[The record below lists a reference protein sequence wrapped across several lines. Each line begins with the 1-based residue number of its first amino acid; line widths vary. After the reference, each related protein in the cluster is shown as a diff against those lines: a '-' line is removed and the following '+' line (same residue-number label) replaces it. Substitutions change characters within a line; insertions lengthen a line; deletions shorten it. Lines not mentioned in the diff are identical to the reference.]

1 MTEAFE
7 NNRVILYYNGAISAL
22 TLFVQHANGSVCSPS
37 PLPLL
42 SSALESE
49 ETVHDVVSTHPASVV
64 QAAGTALDLPIHLLK
79 AESGYRERIE
89 TPGGII
95 TVYLARFDLLDPP
108 HQLMESKDCRF
119 RTLTQ
124 LRGQPPAEMELLRR
138 AYAYI
143 MES

>member
-49 ETVHDVVSTHPASVV
+49 ETVHDVVSTHPAAVV

-108 HQLMESKDCRF
+108 HQLVESKGCRF

-138 AYAYI
+138 AYAYT

>member
-108 HQLMESKDCRF
+108 HQLVESKDCRF

>member
-49 ETVHDVVSTHPASVV
+49 ETVHDVVSTHPAAVV

-108 HQLMESKDCRF
+108 HQLVESKDCRF

>member
-22 TLFVQHANGSVCSPS
+22 TLFVQHTNGCVCAPS

-49 ETVHDVVSTHPASVV
+49 ELEHDVVSTHPAAVV
-64 QAAGTALDLPIHLLK
+64 QAVGTALDLPTHLLK
-79 AESGYRERIE
+79 AEAGYRERIE

-108 HQLMESKDCRF
+108 HQLVESKGCQF

-124 LRGQPPAEMELLRR
+124 LRGQSPTEMELLRR
-138 AYAYI
+138 AYAFI

>member
-89 TPGGII
+89 TPGGVI

-108 HQLMESKDCRF
+108 HQLVESKDCRF

>member
-49 ETVHDVVSTHPASVV
+49 EMAHDVVSTHPASVV

-108 HQLMESKDCRF
+108 HQLVESKDCRF

-124 LRGQPPAEMELLRR
+124 LRGQPPAEMELLRH

>member
-1 MTEAFE
+1 MTEAFT

-22 TLFVQHANGSVCSPS
+22 TLFVQHANGSVCGPS

-42 SSALESE
+42 SSALEPE
-49 ETVHDVVSTHPASVV
+49 EAAHDVVSAHPASVA
-64 QAAGTALDLPIHLLK
+64 QAAGTALDLPVHLLK
-79 AESGYRERIE
+79 AEAGYREQIE

-108 HQLMESKDCRF
+108 HRLVESKGGRL
-119 RTLTQ
+119 RTLTE
-124 LRGQPPAEMELLRR
+124 LRSQPPAEMELLRR